1 MWLSLELKVN
11 LRLSCI
17 KWNLEFERGI
27 QKDGYLTKPEG
38 GDSDMLQKRFEFTD
52 RPSNMQMQSFEAL
65 PNKHY
70 KLKLDC
76 WTNNM
81 CLNDRC
87 FELFNSY

>member
-1 MWLSLELKVN
+1 MAISLELKVN

-52 RPSNMQMQSFEAL
+52 RP
-65 PNKHY
+65 
-70 KLKLDC
+70 C
-76 WTNNM
+76 NNQHA
-81 CLNDRC
+81 DAVV
-87 FELFNSY
+87 